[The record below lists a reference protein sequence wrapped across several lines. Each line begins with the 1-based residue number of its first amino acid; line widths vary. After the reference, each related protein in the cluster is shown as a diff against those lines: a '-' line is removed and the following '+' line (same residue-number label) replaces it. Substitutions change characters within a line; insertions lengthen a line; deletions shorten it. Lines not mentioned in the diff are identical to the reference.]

1 MMVTLDDTTTM
12 RDSSRIHVE
21 ERNREETIGNSA
33 TISHIAEKSPIKVKL
48 TLNIIKQYIQYNIN
62 YAKYSTSPQIR
73 GSNNSFFH
81 SLLRSLKQSKI
92 EILVKLVTLLLTSMS
107 CYI

>member
-73 GSNNSFFH
+73 GSNNSFF
-81 SLLRSLKQSKI
+81 SLTVKVI
-92 EILVKLVTLLLTSMS
+92 ETIQN
-107 CYI
+107 